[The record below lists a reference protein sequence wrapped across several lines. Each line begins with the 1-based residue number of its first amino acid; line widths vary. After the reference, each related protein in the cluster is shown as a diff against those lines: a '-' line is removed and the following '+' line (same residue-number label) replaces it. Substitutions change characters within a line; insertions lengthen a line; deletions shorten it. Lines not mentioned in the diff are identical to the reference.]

1 MTIRRRPAR
10 PPSPTQSLTS
20 VATTPVH
27 RRVALAVAIALTLAA
42 GVTLPVAHLPG
53 PVSPAFLPT
62 WAILA
67 VAADALTAY
76 LFFGQFLCT
85 RQPALAA
92 LAGTYLYSSLIIV
105 PYLLTFP
112 HVFGA
117 GGLLHAGTQTAIWLW
132 VCWHSGFPVG
142 LLTYLWVDRRYGA
155 VRLSARDARGG

>member
-92 LAGTYLYSSLIIV
+92 LAGTYLYSSLALPIKSALPNV
-105 PYLLTFP
+105 HRLLGCDE
-112 HVFGA
+112 H
-117 GGLLHAGTQTAIWLW
+117 LNSDL
-132 VCWHSGFPVG
+132 C
-142 LLTYLWVDRRYGA
+142 Y
-155 VRLSARDARGG
+155 AR